1 MLNRDFKEF
10 VASFNAHAVDYLV
23 VGGYALAAHGRPRY
37 TGDIDL
43 WIRPTPDNAERVLA
57 AMADFGFAAL
67 NVSTADLVQPG
78 NVIQLGYPPRRIDLL
93 TSIDGVDFAAC
104 HARRQVLSV
113 DGVDLPI
120 IGLVDFK
127 ANKRASGR
135 TQDLA
140 DLEALDDGA
149 E

>member
-10 VASFNAHAVDYLV
+10 VASFNAHAVEYLV

-43 WIRPTPDNAERVLA
+43 WIRATKDNAARVLA
-57 AMADFGFAAL
+57 ALGDFGFTGL
-67 NVSTADLVQPG
+67 NITAEDLIRPD

-93 TSIDGVDFAAC
+93 TSIDGVGFEACYAHRQSFAI
-104 HARRQVLSV
+104 

-120 IGLVDFK
+120 ISLADFK
-127 ANKRASGR
+127 TNKRASGR
-135 TQDLA
+135 KQDLA
-140 DLEALDDGA
+140 DLEALGDSDA
-149 E
+149 